1 MLDER
6 GFKRKTYNELLD
18 EIQNETRLKFGED
31 INLSIT
37 SPLGISVYLYAWF
50 LNIVWGLAESVYYSG
65 FISTATGASLDRLL
79 PYGGTRRIQA
89 EYATGDITITG
100 TANTTIPA
108 GFVVST
114 PLDVFYET
122 IDDCTLNSEGVGTVG
137 IQAVEIGPSGNVLA
151 NTITVV
157 VNPDANVTSVT
168 NAEATSGGRSKETD
182 EEARARYLSIESR
195 GASTIDSIYSAVI
208 DVPGVRTVRV
218 FENDTDT
225 ADSSGRPPHSFETLV
240 LGGEVQDVAEA
251 IFSKKPAGIQSHGS
265 TTATVTDLSGT
276 ARTVKFSYATVQT
289 IHVRATV
296 TRDNTFP
303 EDGAEQIRTQIL
315 QYIGGLDASGDTYP
329 GLGLGEDVIL
339 STCIRNIKV
348 EGITD
353 IVVEFSINGTSYSAA
368 NIDVGNNVAN
378 TDYSKVVIAL
388 A

>member
-6 GFKRKTYNELLD
+6 GFKRKSYNELLE
-18 EIQNETRLKFGED
+18 EIHTEARLKFGDD
-31 INLSIT
+31 INLSVT
-37 SPLGISVYLYAWF
+37 SPLGIILYLYAWF

-65 FISTATGASLDRLL
+65 FISTATGNSLDRLL

-89 EYATGDITITG
+89 EYATGEIKITG

-108 GFVVST
+108 GFIVST
-114 PLDVFYET
+114 PLDIFFET
-122 IDDCTLNSEGVGTVG
+122 VEDCLLDSNGVGVAG
-137 IQAVEIGPSGNVLA
+137 IQAVEIGASGNVLA

-168 NAEATSGGRSKETD
+168 NEEATSGGRSKETD
-182 EEARARYLSIESR
+182 EEARERFTSIESR

-208 DVPGVRTVRV
+208 DVPGVRTVRI
-218 FENDTDT
+218 FENDTDET
-225 ADSSGRPPHSFETLV
+225 DTNGRPPHSFETLV
-240 LGGEVQDVAEA
+240 LGGETQDVAEA
-251 IFSKKPAGIQSHGS
+251 IFSKKPVGIQSHGS
-265 TTATVTDLSGT
+265 TTATVQDLSGT
-276 ARTVKFSYATVQT
+276 DRTINFSYATVQN
-289 IHVRATV
+289 IYVRATV

-303 EDGAEQIRTQIL
+303 EDGAEQVRTQIL
-315 QYIGGLDASGDTYP
+315 QYIGGLDETGDTYP

-353 IVVEFSINGTSYSAA
+353 IVVEFSINGNNYSAS
-368 NIDVGNNVAN
+368 NVDVGNNVAD
-378 TDYSKVVIAL
+378 TDYSKVVVTL